1 MHDHFC
7 YFSPRFKRCT
17 ISSIIS
23 YKCVAICLTY
33 IASFMIVEPAIAND
47 YIYQPVPNNITS
59 QQLHKPIPYGY
70 ATFGLEKIPVMV
82 IPVKTYTTKAETYYA
97 PPTLKRRYNFF
108 ITKLQSKILALYVA
122 GETGYFIGSRGLE
135 IVGGPIDGEDSSAGF
150 TLESPDGKYW
160 VAYRTDGDCAGCS
173 MDSAFDWFPWD
184 HSPFSAGEKKAK
196 EKYKMRYQ
204 KITEHFTLF
213 SYNHNGR
220 EIYSLTNYS
229 NDEFKQLFFSFQNY
243 PTQDTAII
251 NFNENNLLRI
261 RK

>member
-1 MHDHFC
+1 
-7 YFSPRFKRCT
+7 
-17 ISSIIS
+17 
-23 YKCVAICLTY
+23 
-33 IASFMIVEPAIAND
+33 MIVERAIADD

-70 ATFGLEKIPVMV
+70 AAF
-82 IPVKTYTTKAETYYA
+82 
-97 PPTLKRRYNFF
+97 
-108 ITKLQSKILALYVA
+108 
-122 GETGYFIGSRGLE
+122 GLE

-173 MDSAFDWFPWD
+173 IDSAFDWFPWD

-213 SYNHNGR
+213 SCNHNGR
-220 EIYSLTNYS
+220 EIYSLKNYS

-251 NFNENNLLRI
+251 KFNENNLLRI